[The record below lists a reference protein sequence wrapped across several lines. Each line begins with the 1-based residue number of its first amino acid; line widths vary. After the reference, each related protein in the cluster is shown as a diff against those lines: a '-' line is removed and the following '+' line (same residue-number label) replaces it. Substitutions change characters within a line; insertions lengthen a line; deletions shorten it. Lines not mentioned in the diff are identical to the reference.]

1 MRAKF
6 KVGDLVKVVKFHQQT
21 AAEFDEI
28 FENWDN
34 PEWESPTYP
43 AELAWGIGIIIEAY
57 PSVPVT
63 GHPEL
68 DEDDGYHYGLSSRE
82 KYDVVFDGV
91 VKEFEVNRLEG
102 VKSK

>member
-6 KVGDLVKVVKFHQQT
+6 KVGDLVKVIKARRQT

-34 PEWESPTYP
+34 PEWESPTHP
-43 AELAWGIGIIIEAY
+43 AEFTRGIGIIIEAY

-63 GHPEL
+63 GHPGL
-68 DEDDGYHYGLSSRE
+68 DEDDGHHYGLNSHER
-82 KYDVVFDGV
+82 YDVAFDGV
-91 VKEFEVNRLEG
+91 IKEFKVNRLEG

>member
-6 KVGDLVKVVKFHQQT
+6 KVGDLVRVAKVHQHT
-21 AAEFDEI
+21 EADLDEI

-34 PEWESPTYP
+34 PDWENPTLP
-43 AELAWGIGIIIEAY
+43 AEFTRGIGIIIEAY

-63 GHPEL
+63 GHPAL
-68 DEDDGYHYGLSSRE
+68 DEDDGHHYGLNSRE
-82 KYDVVFDGV
+82 RYDVAFDGA

>member
-6 KVGDLVKVVKFHQQT
+6 KVGDLVKVVKARRQT

-34 PEWESPTYP
+34 PEWESPTPP
-43 AELAWGIGIIIEAY
+43 AELVRGIGIIIEAY

-63 GHPEL
+63 GHPAL
-68 DEDDGYHYGLSSRE
+68 DEDDGHHYGLNSRE
-82 KYDVVFDGV
+82 RYDVAFDGV

>member
-6 KVGDLVKVVKFHQQT
+6 KVGDLVKVVKARRQT

-34 PEWESPTYP
+34 PEWENPTLP
-43 AELAWGIGIIIEAY
+43 AEFIRGVGIIIEAY

-63 GHPEL
+63 GHPAL
-68 DEDDGYHYGLSSRE
+68 DEDDGHHYGLNSRDR
-82 KYDVVFDGV
+82 YDVVFDGV